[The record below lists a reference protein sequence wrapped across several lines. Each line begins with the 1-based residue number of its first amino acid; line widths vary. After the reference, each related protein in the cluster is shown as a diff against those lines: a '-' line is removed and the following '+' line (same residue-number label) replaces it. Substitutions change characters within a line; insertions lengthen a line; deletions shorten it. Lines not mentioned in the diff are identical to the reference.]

1 MFKSWVGDRL
11 GDGREAAVEDAKL
24 VERVGRG
31 DGDAFREL
39 YTRYAD
45 RVFRYAL
52 TLLRNRHLAED
63 VVQETMIAVWNG
75 ASRFEGRSQVST
87 WVFGIARHQAHRV
100 FRSEAKGER
109 IPPEDEDTDPA
120 AVVEREVR
128 VQRALAELPP
138 DQREV
143 VFLAFYVGLPYAEI
157 ARVQGVPEGTVKSR
171 MFHAKKR
178 LAEVL
183 RR

>member
-1 MFKSWVGDRL
+1 M
-11 GDGREAAVEDAKL
+11 EDVKL

-31 DGDAFREL
+31 DAGAFREL

-45 RVFRYAL
+45 RVFRYAF
-52 TLLRNRHLAED
+52 TLLRDRHLAED

-75 ASRFEGRSQVST
+75 AGRFEGRSQVST
-87 WVFGIARHQAHRV
+87 WLFGIARNLAYRV
-100 FRSEAKGER
+100 LRAEAKGER
-109 IPPEDEDTDPA
+109 VPEERGEEPDPGA
-120 AVVEREVR
+120 LEREAR
-128 VQRALAELPP
+128 VQRAVAALPP
-138 DQREV
+138 EQREV

-178 LAEVL
+178 LSEEL
-183 RR
+183 GP